1 LKIRNKVLE
10 NFFLNG
16 QAYMLW
22 NIVKNGQRELGS
34 NWEKFVEILREKFYP
49 SVIKTQKEDE
59 FLKLE

>member
-1 LKIRNKVLE
+1 MKQSIGK
-10 NFFLNG
+10 FFLNG

-59 FLKLE
+59 F